1 LPKEFPKW
9 QLVYYYF
16 RKFETTGL
24 IEIIHDTLRDRVRVK
39 KGKEISPSLGLVDSQ
54 SVKTASVTKEKGIDG
69 NKKVAGR
76 KRFILTD
83 TLGLMMG
90 ILIVAANVGERAGAE
105 TLFDQTAGKYP
116 RLQKVLADQGFDGEK
131 YVESIERIFGFAFE
145 IVNKVLG
152 VGGFQVQPKRW
163 IVERTFG
170 WLVWNRRLVKDY
182 EENTEVSKAFI
193 QLAMI
198 RLMLKQLTF

>member
-1 LPKEFPKW
+1 
-9 QLVYYYF
+9 
-16 RKFETTGL
+16 
-24 IEIIHDTLRDRVRVK
+24 
-39 KGKEISPSLGLVDSQ
+39 
-54 SVKTASVTKEKGIDG
+54 
-69 NKKVAGR
+69 
-76 KRFILTD
+76 
-83 TLGLMMG
+83 MG

-105 TLFDQTAGKYP
+105 KLFQQGRGKYP
-116 RLQKVLADQGFDGEK
+116 RLKKVLADQGFDGEK
-131 YVESIERIFGFAFE
+131 YVTGIEQLFGFMFE

-170 WLVWNRRLVKDY
+170 WLMWNRRLVKDY

-198 RLMLKQLTF
+198 RIMLKQLTS